1 MKKILILML
10 VIILTSCKT
19 KSKESHRILKKD
31 KMPNYYLILVKIDT
45 IYDKKSNTIN
55 FNYYYKK
62 INKNQTINQ

>member
-1 MKKILILML
+1 
-10 VIILTSCKT
+10 
-19 KSKESHRILKKD
+19 
-31 KMPNYYLILVKIDT
+31 MPNYYLILVRIDT